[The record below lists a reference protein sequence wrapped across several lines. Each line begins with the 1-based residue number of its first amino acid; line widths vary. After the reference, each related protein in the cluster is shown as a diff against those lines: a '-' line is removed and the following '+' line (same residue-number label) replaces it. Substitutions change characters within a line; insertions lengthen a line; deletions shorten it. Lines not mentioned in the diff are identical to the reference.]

1 MPKTQR
7 RKPRRLILATLAVAM
22 TATLGGVAYQG
33 LNGGEKPVA
42 AASGAQEPL
51 AQPAA
56 ASPSVAPA
64 PAKEPARDKKPEPIT
79 EKPKAEPDKGLV
91 FDGLKPAPKD
101 DKCEGVY
108 RTDSGHCTHGPDAPP
123 PGVDIKKDT
132 PPAVKASLPEGE
144 PGKPPVSDPKPS
156 SPSSE
161 PSGSSSSSS
170 EKGDGSTAVAALPA
184 LDAAAATDPDA
195 APPSEPPAAASS
207 PSGSSESG
215 TGAAAGA
222 GSRKGTAAAGPAGQT
237 VQCDGD
243 GTTGNRVQVVYV
255 HAPGK
260 DRYAQYLP
268 SFRKWAADADLIY
281 SDSAKVTGGVRH
293 IRYVHAADCTP
304 TVLNIEVPASA
315 LGEFSAT
322 NRALAAKGL
331 DRRDRKY
338 MIFADAQV
346 YCGIGTFAGD
356 ERPGQSNL
364 SNFGPSYGR
373 TDAGCWGGHTAAHEL
388 GHNLGAVNN
397 SAPNTSRGAHC
408 TDEYDVMC
416 YSDTPYYPRMRIV
429 CGDRSYENL
438 LDCRNDDYF
447 HTNPRK
453 GSYLDTHWNIAN
465 NQFLMRQKGNGTTN
479 PDPGPKPTPTPT
491 PTPTGGTGTYGPD
504 VTVGQIGQDSA
515 VVSWRAASGAAWYQ
529 VHLNGKPI
537 GWIQGTSARVHT
549 LSPGTQ
555 YSVAV
560 SVRYANGKD
569 SRVGRAASFRT
580 AGGNGGSTPTP
591 DSAYLLMNGAT
602 GNAAEVWGAR
612 RGDGTVLVGS
622 QRNGYAQQQWYFDK
636 ADKAGNGTVRIRS
649 AVSGKCLQLGGRAS
663 AGMWVAQQTC
673 GSAAAQQWR
682 VSASGSGVKVAP
694 AGDSRLVLAVS
705 NRTYYGSWL
714 IELQHASNNPAQV
727 WTVQKP

>member
-1 MPKTQR
+1 M
-7 RKPRRLILATLAVAM
+7 
-22 TATLGGVAYQG
+22 
-33 LNGGEKPVA
+33 NGGEEPTA
-42 AASGAQEPL
+42 AASGAQEQL
-51 AQPAA
+51 ARPAA
-56 ASPSVAPA
+56 ASPTAAPA

-79 EKPKAEPDKGLV
+79 EKPKEEPDKGLV
-91 FDGLKPAPKD
+91 FEGLKPAPKD

-108 RTDSGHCTHGPDAPP
+108 RTDSGHCTHGPDSPP

-144 PGKPPVSDPKPS
+144 PGKPPASDAKPS
-156 SPSSE
+156 SAPPSSGAD
-161 PSGSSSSSS
+161 SGPSS
-170 EKGDGSTAVAALPA
+170 EKGGSTTVAALPA

-195 APPSEPPAAASS
+195 EPASEPPAAASS
-207 PSGSSESG
+207 PSGSSG
-215 TGAAAGA
+215 TGTAAGA
-222 GSRKGTAAAGPAGQT
+222 GSRTGTAAAGPAGQT
-237 VQCDGD
+237 VQCEGD
-243 GTTGNRVQVVYV
+243 GTSGNRVQVVYV

-304 TVLNIEVPASA
+304 TVLNMEIPASA

-356 ERPGQSNL
+356 ERPGQNNL

-408 TDEYDVMC
+408 TDEWDVMC
-416 YSDTPYYPRMRIV
+416 YSDTPYYPKMRIV

-447 HTNPRK
+447 HTNPRR

-465 NQFLMRQKGNGTTN
+465 NQFLMRQKGNGTN
-479 PDPGPKPTPTPT
+479 PDPGPDPTPTPT
-491 PTPTGGTGTYGPD
+491 PTPTGGTGTYGPA

-560 SVRYANGKD
+560 SVRYTNGKD

-580 AGGNGGSTPTP
+580 AGRNGGTTPTP
-591 DSAYLLMNGAT
+591 DTAYLLMNGAT

-612 RGDGTVLVGS
+612 KGDGTVLVGS
-622 QRNGYAQQQWYFDK
+622 QRNGYAQQRWYF
-636 ADKAGNGTVRIRS
+636 DKAGNGTVRIRS

-682 VSASGSGVKVAP
+682 VSASGSGVRVAP

-714 IELQHASNNPAQV
+714 IELQYASNNPAQV